1 MNDNLAIEQKNLKL
15 SLLMVILLMIW
26 GLIFCELTGSNI
38 VELDAGAYIISGLI
52 GIITIYVSGLQ
63 KKPSNKIH
71 PFGYIGFIPILNLI
85 RSFMILLICLKAI
98 GSSIGDIVSA
108 PPVIEH
114 NIVFLYAGVT
124 LLFNIVAYTYIYRSY
139 FQTKSDILKVDA
151 VEWKI
156 DIYFNVCVLLAF
168 GISFLL
174 KEYNYVMLASYVDPV
189 TCIVLSIFMS
199 FIPLK
204 MFKENI
210 KKLSISS
217 VDQETYK
224 MIKNRFYNEIPH
236 IRVFNPH
243 LTTIDMSG
251 MLWVEIRFD
260 INKKDLLNKF
270 VLVEFEER
278 GKKILSEIKER
289 HHLTFNLI
297 D

>member
-1 MNDNLAIEQKNLKL
+1 MNDNLAIEQKNLKI
-15 SLLMVILLMIW
+15 SLLMVMLLMIW
-26 GLIFCELTGSNI
+26 GLIFCELTDSNI
-38 VELDAGAYIISGLI
+38 VELDAGAYIISGFIGLI
-52 GIITIYVSGLQ
+52 TLYVSKLQ
-63 KKPSNKIH
+63 KKPSDRIH

-98 GSSIGDIVSA
+98 GSSIGDMISA

-114 NIVFLYAGVT
+114 DIVFLYAGVT

-139 FQTKSDILKVDA
+139 LQTKSDILKVDA

-156 DIYFNVCVLLAF
+156 DIYFNVSVLLAF
-168 GISFLL
+168 GISFLI
-174 KEYNYVMLASYVDPV
+174 KEYNYITLASYVDPV

-199 FIPLK
+199 FTPLK

-217 VDQETYK
+217 VDQETYQV
-224 MIKNRFYNEIPH
+224 IKDRFYNEIPH
-236 IRVFNPH
+236 IRAFNPH

-260 INKKDLLNKF
+260 ITKKDLLNKF
-270 VLVEFEER
+270 VLVELEER